1 MGAGEERRI
10 LVTGALGQIGMELID
25 ALIAKFGSD
34 NIIATD
40 IREPENDYDFNFE
53 KLDVLNKENFEQ
65 IIVQNKINQVY
76 HLAAILSAT
85 GEKNP
90 ELCWKINMDGLLNV
104 LELSRKYKFIC
115 VILCGTLVII

>member
-53 KLDVLNKENFEQ
+53 KLDVLNKQNFEDSRQ
-65 IIVQNKINQVY
+65 
-76 HLAAILSAT
+76 ILSVAET
-85 GEKNP
+85 GCDCIEYENNF
-90 ELCWKINMDGLLNV
+90 KIFFTFKKL
-104 LELSRKYKFIC
+104 Y
-115 VILCGTLVII
+115 

>member
-53 KLDVLNKENFEQ
+53 KLDVLNKQNFEQ

-90 ELCWKINMDGLLNV
+90 ELCWKINMD
-104 LELSRKYKFIC
+104 
-115 VILCGTLVII
+115 